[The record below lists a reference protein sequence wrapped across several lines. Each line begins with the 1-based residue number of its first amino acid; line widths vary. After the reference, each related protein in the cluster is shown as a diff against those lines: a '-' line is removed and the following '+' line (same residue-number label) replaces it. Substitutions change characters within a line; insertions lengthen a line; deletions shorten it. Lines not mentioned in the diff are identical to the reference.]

1 MDNLYVRTLS
11 MLSESEN
18 KKDSR
23 EWEREKRE
31 YLEGK
36 PSNTKVFDDR

>member
-1 MDNLYVRTLS
+1 MDNLYVLTLS

-23 EWEREKRE
+23 EWERENRE

>member
-1 MDNLYVRTLS
+1 MENLYVLTLS
-11 MLSESEN
+11 MLLENEN

-36 PSNTKVFDDR
+36 PSNTKVFVDR